1 MSYNLSVKD
10 LLRTEAASPTMWK
23 RESAAGLTRC
33 GYKERNWPGP
43 KKAKA
48 PELKSSIAQSNP

>member
-1 MSYNLSVKD
+1 MSYTLSAEY
-10 LLRTEAASPTMWK
+10 LIRTEAASPTMWK

-48 PELKSSIAQSNP
+48 PEL

>member
-1 MSYNLSVKD
+1 M
-10 LLRTEAASPTMWK
+10 RTEAASPTMWK

-48 PELKSSIAQSNP
+48 PEL